1 MKPKRFL
8 FVMWEGG
15 GNVPMQLGLAGK
27 LVARGHEVRV
37 LSEPSIEEDVRAT
50 GAAFGSFTNAP
61 HRSDR
66 SRESDFLR
74 DFDAKTPLGA
84 FAAARDHLFLGP
96 ARAYAEDTA
105 AEIEQF
111 EPTVLAADWTLTG
124 AAVAGEAA
132 GVPTALLVHGISL
145 VPEPGRPAP
154 GFGFLPASSVLGQ
167 ARDRLFVAFF
177 VRLFNKGLPALN
189 DARRSFGLEPLAE
202 VLEHMERPERFLCL
216 CSKAFDFPA
225 ERPAANLR
233 YVGPILE
240 EPAWTQPWTSPWA
253 ADDRRPLVVVSMSTT
268 FMSQERA
275 IQRCIDAVAVM
286 KVRALVTVG
295 PALQPASFRGADN
308 VVVVRS
314 APHDAVFAQARAVV
328 THAGMGTVT
337 RALAHGVPLVC
348 MPMGRDQDDVAARV
362 RWHKAGLRIGHGA
375 SAVKI
380 RRALDRVL
388 REPSFREGAQRQRAV
403 IDADVSADR
412 AVTELEA
419 LAAGTPLS
427 EKIVHGNPRLGE
439 IDADRAELTTSP
451 GTPSA

>member
-1 MKPKRFL
+1 MRPTRFL

-15 GNVPMQLGLAGK
+15 GNVPMQLGLASK

-37 LSEPSIEEDVRAT
+37 LSEPSIEEDVRAV
-50 GAAFGSFTNAP
+50 GAAFASFTNAP

-66 SRESDFLR
+66 SRESDFMR

-84 FAAARDHLFLGP
+84 FAAARDHVILGP

-105 AEIEQF
+105 AEIERF
-111 EPTVLAADWTLTG
+111 EPAVLAADWTLTG

-132 GVPTALLVHGISL
+132 GVPTALLVHGINL
-145 VPEPGRPAP
+145 VPEPGKPAP
-154 GFGFLPASSVLGQ
+154 GFGFTPASSVLGQ
-167 ARDRLFVAFF
+167 ARDRLFAAIF
-177 VRLFNKGLPALN
+177 VGLFNKGLPALN
-189 DARRSFGLEPLAE
+189 DARRSFGLVPLRE
-202 VLEHMERPERFLCL
+202 VLEHMHRPERFLCL
-216 CSKAFDFPA
+216 CSEAFDFPA

-240 EPAWTQPWTSPWA
+240 PPPWTQPWTSPWTA
-253 ADDRRPLVVVSMSTT
+253 NDSRPLVVVSMSTT

-275 IQRCIDAVAVM
+275 IERCIDAATTM
-286 KVRALVTVG
+286 GVRALVTVG
-295 PALQPASFRGADN
+295 PALDPASFRGAEN

-314 APHDAVFAQARAVV
+314 APHDEVFAQASAVV

-348 MPMGRDQDDVAARV
+348 MPMGRDQDDVTVRV
-362 RWHKAGLRIGHGA
+362 RWHGAGLRVGHGA
-375 SAVKI
+375 SVAKI

-388 REPSFREGAQRQRAV
+388 RDPSFRQGAQRLRAV

-412 AVTELEA
+412 GVAELEA
-419 LAAGTPLS
+419 LAADEHVAVPQG
-427 EKIVHGNPRLGE
+427 IGAGR
-439 IDADRAELTTSP
+439 D
-451 GTPSA
+451 